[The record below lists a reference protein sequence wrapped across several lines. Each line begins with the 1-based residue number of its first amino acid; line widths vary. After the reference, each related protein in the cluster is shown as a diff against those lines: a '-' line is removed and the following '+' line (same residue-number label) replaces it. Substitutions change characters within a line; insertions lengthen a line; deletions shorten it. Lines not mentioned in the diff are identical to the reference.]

1 MPYSEIMIRYGE
13 LSTKGKNK
21 KDFIRK
27 LRSHVQSAISVFPK
41 VNVKSNHD
49 RMYIELNGEDY
60 EGVKEKLIS
69 IFGIQSF
76 SPVLQVDKNME
87 AIEQAVVQ
95 MVTEFY
101 TSGKTF
107 KIGTRRADKDFPLD
121 TMEINREAGAAVIQ
135 ALPEIEVKMKNP
147 DIMVNIEVRKHGVFL
162 YTHKVKGAAGFPVGT
177 GGKAM
182 LMLSGGIDSPVAG
195 YLTLK
200 KGVEIEA
207 VHFYSPPYTSPQAL
221 DKAKDLTAKL
231 AKHAGSILFISVPFT
246 EIQEEIKNKTPD
258 SYSMTLNRRFM
269 MRITDRLREERNAL
283 AIVTGESIGQVA
295 SQTLESMVAI
305 NQVTTSPVL
314 RPLVSMDKTE
324 IIDISKKIDSYE
336 LSIQP
341 YEDCC
346 TVFAPQRPATKPNL
360 EEVLRLEEKLDI
372 DALVQRAI
380 DGIKIEKIKVE
391 DSTDHQVN
399 EMFADL
405 L

>member
-1 MPYSEIMIRYGE
+1 MSYSEIMIRYGE

-41 VNVKSNHD
+41 ANVRSNHD

-60 EGVKEKLIS
+60 EEVKEKLVN

-76 SPVLQVDKNME
+76 SPVLQVDKNIE
-87 AIEQAVVQ
+87 AIEQAVIQV
-95 MVTEFY
+95 VTELY

-121 TMEINREAGAAVIQ
+121 TMEINREVGAAVIQ
-135 ALPEIEVKMKNP
+135 ALPEIEAKMKNP
-147 DIMVNIEVRKHGVFL
+147 DIMVNIEIRKQGVFL
-162 YTHKVKGAAGFPVGT
+162 YTHKVQGAAGFPVGT

-200 KGVEIEA
+200 KGVEVEA

-231 AKHAGSILFISVPFT
+231 AKYAGSIHFISVPFT

-295 SQTLESMVAI
+295 SQTLESMAAI
-305 NQVTTSPVL
+305 NQVTESPVL

-324 IIDISKKIDSYE
+324 IIDLAKKIDSYE

-346 TVFAPQRPATKPNL
+346 TVFAPQRPATKPDL
-360 EEVLRLEEKLDI
+360 DEVFRLEEKLDI

-391 DSTDHQVN
+391 DSTDHKVS

>member
-1 MPYSEIMIRYGE
+1 MQYSEIMIRYGE

-21 KDFIRK
+21 RDFIRK
-27 LRSHVQSAISVFPK
+27 LRSHVQSTISVFPNA
-41 VNVKSNHD
+41 NVKSNHD

-60 EGVKEKLIS
+60 EEVKEKLVN

-76 SPVLQVDKNME
+76 SPVLQVDKDIDVISE
-87 AIEQAVVQ
+87 AAVQ
-95 MVTEFY
+95 MVKELY
-101 TSGKTF
+101 SSGKTF
-107 KIGTRRADKDFPLD
+107 KIGTRRADKEFPLD
-121 TMEINREAGAAVIQ
+121 TMEINREVGAAVIE
-135 ALPEIEVKMKNP
+135 ALPEIEAQMKNP
-147 DIMVNIEVRKHGVFL
+147 DIMVNVEIRKHGAFL

-177 GGKAM
+177 GGRAM

-200 KGVEIEA
+200 KGVELEA

-221 DKAKDLTAKL
+221 NKAKDLNAKL
-231 AKHAGSILFISVPFT
+231 AKYAGPIHFISVPFT
-246 EIQEEIKNKTPD
+246 EIQEEIKNKIPD

-269 MRITDRLREERNAL
+269 MRITDQLREERKAL

-305 NQVTTSPVL
+305 NDVTSTPVL
-314 RPLVSMDKTE
+314 RPLVSMDKTD
-324 IIDISKKIDSYE
+324 IIDLSKKIDSYD

-346 TVFAPQRPATKPNL
+346 TVFAPQRPATKPDL
-360 EEVLRLEEKLDI
+360 DEVLRLEKKLDV
-372 DALVQRAI
+372 DALVQRAV
-380 DGIKIEKIKVE
+380 DGIEIEKIKVE
-391 DSTDHQVN
+391 DSTEQQASD
-399 EMFADL
+399 MFADL

>member
-41 VNVKSNHD
+41 ANVKSNHD

-76 SPVLQVDKNME
+76 SPVLQVDKNMK

-95 MVTEFY
+95 MVTDLY

-231 AKHAGSILFISVPFT
+231 AKYAGSILFISVPFT

-346 TVFAPQRPATKPNL
+346 TVFAPQRPATKPDL

-391 DSTDHQVN
+391 DSTDHQVS

>member
-231 AKHAGSILFISVPFT
+231 AKYAGSILFISVPFT

-360 EEVLRLEEKLDI
+360 EEVLRLEEKFDI

-391 DSTDHQVN
+391 DSTDHQVS

>member
-231 AKHAGSILFISVPFT
+231 AKYAGSILFISVPFT

>member
-1 MPYSEIMIRYGE
+1 MQYSEIMIRYGE

-27 LRSHVQSAISVFPK
+27 LRSHVQSVISVFPK
-41 VNVKSNHD
+41 ANVKSNHD

-60 EGVKEKLIS
+60 EGVKEKLVS

-76 SPVLQVDKNME
+76 SPVLQVDKDMD

-95 MVTEFY
+95 MVKDLY
-101 TSGKTF
+101 ISGKTF

-121 TMEINREAGAAVIQ
+121 TMEINREVGAAVIQ
-135 ALPEIEVKMKNP
+135 SLPEIEVKMKNP

-231 AKHAGSILFISVPFT
+231 AKYAGSILFISVPFT

-269 MRITDRLREERNAL
+269 MRITDRLREERKAL

-305 NQVTTSPVL
+305 NEVTNSPVL

-324 IIDISKKIDSYE
+324 IIDLSKKIDSYE

-360 EEVLRLEEKLDI
+360 DEALRLEEKLDV
-372 DALVQRAI
+372 DTLVQRAI
-380 DGIKIEKIKVE
+380 AGIKIEKIKVE
-391 DSTDHQVN
+391 DSTEHQVSD
-399 EMFADL
+399 MFADL

>member
-1 MPYSEIMIRYGE
+1 MQYSEIMIRYGE

-21 KDFIRK
+21 RDFIRK
-27 LRSHVQSAISVFPK
+27 LRSHVQSTISVFPNA
-41 VNVKSNHD
+41 NVKSNHD

-60 EGVKEKLIS
+60 EEVKEKLVN

-76 SPVLQVDKNME
+76 SPVLQVEKDID
-87 AIEQAVVQ
+87 AISQAVVQ
-95 MVTEFY
+95 MVKELY
-101 TSGKTF
+101 SSGKTF
-107 KIGTRRADKDFPLD
+107 KIGTRRVDKDFPLD
-121 TMEINREAGAAVIQ
+121 TMEINREVGAAVIE
-135 ALPEIEVKMKNP
+135 ALPEIEAQMKNP
-147 DIMVNIEVRKHGVFL
+147 DIMVNVEIRKYGAFL

-177 GGKAM
+177 GGRAM

-200 KGVEIEA
+200 KGVELEA

-221 DKAKDLTAKL
+221 NKAKDLNAKL
-231 AKHAGSILFISVPFT
+231 AKYAGTIYFISVPFT
-246 EIQEEIKNKTPD
+246 EIQEEIKNKIPD

-269 MRITDRLREERNAL
+269 MRITDQLREERKAL

-305 NQVTTSPVL
+305 NDVTSTPVL
-314 RPLVSMDKTE
+314 RPLVSMDKTD
-324 IIDISKKIDSYE
+324 IIDLSKKIDSYD

-346 TVFAPQRPATKPNL
+346 TVFAPQRPATKPDL
-360 EEVLRLEEKLDI
+360 DEVLRLEKKLDV
-372 DALVQRAI
+372 DALVQRAV
-380 DGIKIEKIKVE
+380 DGIEIEKIKVE
-391 DSTDHQVN
+391 DSTEQQASD
-399 EMFADL
+399 MFADL

>member
-1 MPYSEIMIRYGE
+1 MQYSEIMIRYGE

-21 KDFIRK
+21 RDFIRK
-27 LRSHVQSAISVFPK
+27 LRSHVQSTISVFPNA
-41 VNVKSNHD
+41 NVKSNHD

-60 EGVKEKLIS
+60 EEVKEKLVN

-76 SPVLQVDKNME
+76 SPVLQVEKDID
-87 AIEQAVVQ
+87 AISQAVVQ
-95 MVTEFY
+95 MVKELY
-101 TSGKTF
+101 SSGKTF

-121 TMEINREAGAAVIQ
+121 TMEINREVGAAVIE
-135 ALPEIEVKMKNP
+135 ALPEIEAQMKNP
-147 DIMVNIEVRKHGVFL
+147 DIMVNVEIRKYGAFL

-177 GGKAM
+177 GGRAM

-200 KGVEIEA
+200 KGVELEA

-221 DKAKDLTAKL
+221 NKAKDLNAKL
-231 AKHAGSILFISVPFT
+231 AKYAGPIYFISVPFT
-246 EIQEEIKNKTPD
+246 EIQEEIKNKIPD

-269 MRITDRLREERNAL
+269 MRITDQLREERKAL

-305 NQVTTSPVL
+305 NDVTSTPVL
-314 RPLVSMDKTE
+314 RPLVSMDKTD
-324 IIDISKKIDSYE
+324 IIDLSKKIDSYD

-346 TVFAPQRPATKPNL
+346 TVFAPQRPATKPDL
-360 EEVLRLEEKLDI
+360 DEVLRLEKKLDV
-372 DALVQRAI
+372 DALVQRAV
-380 DGIKIEKIKVE
+380 DGIEIEKIKVE
-391 DSTDHQVN
+391 DSTEQQARD
-399 EMFADL
+399 MFADL

>member
-1 MPYSEIMIRYGE
+1 MQYSEIMIRYGE

-21 KDFIRK
+21 RDFIRK
-27 LRSHVQSAISVFPK
+27 LRSHVQSTISVFPNA
-41 VNVKSNHD
+41 NVKSNHD

-60 EGVKEKLIS
+60 EEVKEKLVN

-76 SPVLQVDKNME
+76 SPVLQVEKDID
-87 AIEQAVVQ
+87 AISQAVVQ
-95 MVTEFY
+95 MVKELY
-101 TSGKTF
+101 SSGKTF

-121 TMEINREAGAAVIQ
+121 TMEINREVGAAVIE
-135 ALPEIEVKMKNP
+135 ALPEIEAQMKNP
-147 DIMVNIEVRKHGVFL
+147 DIMVNVEIRKYGAFL

-177 GGKAM
+177 GGRAM

-200 KGVEIEA
+200 KGVELEA

-221 DKAKDLTAKL
+221 NKAKDLNAKL
-231 AKHAGSILFISVPFT
+231 AKYAGPIYFISVPFT
-246 EIQEEIKNKTPD
+246 EIQEEIKNKIPD

-269 MRITDRLREERNAL
+269 MRITDQLREERKAL

-305 NQVTTSPVL
+305 NDVTSTPVL
-314 RPLVSMDKTE
+314 RPLVSMDKTD
-324 IIDISKKIDSYE
+324 IIDLSKKIDSYD

-346 TVFAPQRPATKPNL
+346 TVFAPQRPATKPDL
-360 EEVLRLEEKLDI
+360 DEVLRLEKKLDV
-372 DALVQRAI
+372 DALVQRAV
-380 DGIKIEKIKVE
+380 DGIEIEKIKVE
-391 DSTDHQVN
+391 DSTEQQASD
-399 EMFADL
+399 MFADL

>member
-41 VNVKSNHD
+41 ANVKSNHD

-76 SPVLQVDKNME
+76 SPVLQVDKNMK

-95 MVTEFY
+95 MVTDLY

-231 AKHAGSILFISVPFT
+231 AKYAGSIPFISVPFT

-346 TVFAPQRPATKPNL
+346 TVFAPQRPATKPDL

-391 DSTDHQVN
+391 DSTDHQVS

>member
-1 MPYSEIMIRYGE
+1 MQYSEIMIRYGE

-21 KDFIRK
+21 RDFIRK
-27 LRSHVQSAISVFPK
+27 LRSHVQSTISVFPNA
-41 VNVKSNHD
+41 NVKSNHD

-60 EGVKEKLIS
+60 EEVKEKLVN

-76 SPVLQVDKNME
+76 SPVLQVEKDID
-87 AIEQAVVQ
+87 AISQAVVQ
-95 MVTEFY
+95 MVKELY
-101 TSGKTF
+101 SSGKTF
-107 KIGTRRADKDFPLD
+107 KIGTRRVDKDFPLD
-121 TMEINREAGAAVIQ
+121 TMEINREVGAAVIE
-135 ALPEIEVKMKNP
+135 ALPEIEAQMKNP
-147 DIMVNIEVRKHGVFL
+147 DIMVNVEIRKYGAFL

-177 GGKAM
+177 GGRAM

-200 KGVEIEA
+200 KGVELEA

-221 DKAKDLTAKL
+221 NKAKDLNAKL
-231 AKHAGSILFISVPFT
+231 AKYAGPIYFISVPFT
-246 EIQEEIKNKTPD
+246 EIQEEIKNKIPD

-269 MRITDRLREERNAL
+269 MRITDQLREERKAL

-305 NQVTTSPVL
+305 NDVTSTPVL
-314 RPLVSMDKTE
+314 RPLVSMDKTD
-324 IIDISKKIDSYE
+324 IIDLSKKIDSYD

-346 TVFAPQRPATKPNL
+346 TVFAPQRPATKPDL
-360 EEVLRLEEKLDI
+360 DEVLRLEKKLDV
-372 DALVQRAI
+372 DALVQRAV
-380 DGIKIEKIKVE
+380 DGIEIEKIKVE
-391 DSTDHQVN
+391 DSTEQQASD
-399 EMFADL
+399 MFADL

>member
-1 MPYSEIMIRYGE
+1 MQYSEIMIRYGE

-21 KDFIRK
+21 RDFIRK
-27 LRSHVQSAISVFPK
+27 LRSHVQSTISVFPNA
-41 VNVKSNHD
+41 NVKSNHD

-60 EGVKEKLIS
+60 EEVKEKLVN

-76 SPVLQVDKNME
+76 SPVLQVERDID
-87 AIEQAVVQ
+87 AISQAVVQ
-95 MVTEFY
+95 MVKELY
-101 TSGKTF
+101 SSGKTF
-107 KIGTRRADKDFPLD
+107 KIGTRRVDKDFPLD
-121 TMEINREAGAAVIQ
+121 TMEINREVGAAVIE
-135 ALPEIEVKMKNP
+135 ALPEIEAQMKNP
-147 DIMVNIEVRKHGVFL
+147 DIMVNVEIRKYGAFL

-177 GGKAM
+177 GGRAM

-200 KGVEIEA
+200 KGVELEA

-221 DKAKDLTAKL
+221 NKAKDLNAKL
-231 AKHAGSILFISVPFT
+231 AKYAGPIYFISVPFT
-246 EIQEEIKNKTPD
+246 EIQEEIKNKIPD

-269 MRITDRLREERNAL
+269 MRITDQLREERKAL

-305 NQVTTSPVL
+305 NDVTSTPVL
-314 RPLVSMDKTE
+314 RPLVSMDKTD
-324 IIDISKKIDSYE
+324 IIDLSKKIDSYD

-346 TVFAPQRPATKPNL
+346 TVFAPQRPATKPDL
-360 EEVLRLEEKLDI
+360 DEVLRLEKKLDV
-372 DALVQRAI
+372 DALVQRAV
-380 DGIKIEKIKVE
+380 DGIEIEKIKVE
-391 DSTDHQVN
+391 DSTEQQASD
-399 EMFADL
+399 MFADL

>member
-231 AKHAGSILFISVPFT
+231 AKYAGSILFISVPFT

-391 DSTDHQVN
+391 DSTDHQVS

>member
-1 MPYSEIMIRYGE
+1 MQYSEIMIRYGE

-41 VNVKSNHD
+41 ANVKSNHD

-60 EGVKEKLIS
+60 EGVKEKLVS

-76 SPVLQVDKNME
+76 SPVLQVDKDMD

-95 MVTEFY
+95 MVKDLY
-101 TSGKTF
+101 ISGKTF

-121 TMEINREAGAAVIQ
+121 TMEINREVGAAVIQ
-135 ALPEIEVKMKNP
+135 SLPEIEVKMKNP

-231 AKHAGSILFISVPFT
+231 AKYAGSIHFISVPFT

-269 MRITDRLREERNAL
+269 MRITDRLREERKAL

-305 NQVTTSPVL
+305 NQVTNSPVL

-324 IIDISKKIDSYE
+324 IIDLSKKIDSYE

-360 EEVLRLEEKLDI
+360 DEALRLEEKLDV
-372 DALVQRAI
+372 DTLVQRAI
-380 DGIKIEKIKVE
+380 AGIKIEKIKVE
-391 DSTDHQVN
+391 DSTEHQVSD
-399 EMFADL
+399 MFADL

>member
-231 AKHAGSILFISVPFT
+231 AKYAGSIAFISVPFT